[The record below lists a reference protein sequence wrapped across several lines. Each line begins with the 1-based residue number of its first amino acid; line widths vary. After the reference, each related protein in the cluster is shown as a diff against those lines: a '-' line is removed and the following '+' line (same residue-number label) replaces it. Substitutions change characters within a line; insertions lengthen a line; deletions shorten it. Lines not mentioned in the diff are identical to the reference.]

1 MPGVGRAA
9 APGEAAAS
17 HVASAARPRAWL
29 YACALALAIGAAA
42 GVSAA
47 RVFPGL
53 SGGNAPGEGGEG
65 AWRTSVAA
73 KLDLTTSQSLLG
85 LPREASVLR
94 EDLAKVGKQVGLD
107 LTAERLAL
115 AGRAIGRVELYH
127 FEGAPLAEIVYFDP
141 ENGPITLS
149 VLARPGA
156 PSGLEGERREGMNLA
171 VWSTA
176 RHAFSLTGRAPPEVL
191 QGLAKELAGKISS

>member
-1 MPGVGRAA
+1 MPGVGGAA
-9 APGEAAAS
+9 APGEAAAT
-17 HVASAARPRAWL
+17 HLPSAVRPRAWL
-29 YACALALAIGAAA
+29 YTCALAFALGAAA
-42 GVSAA
+42 GVSAPHI
-47 RVFPGL
+47 FPGL
-53 SGGNAPGEGGEG
+53 VGGEAPAAAGDG

-85 LPREASVLR
+85 LPRQSSVLL

-107 LTAERLAL
+107 LTADRLAL
-115 AGRAIGRVELYH
+115 VGRAIGRVELYH
-127 FEGAPLAEIVYFDP
+127 FEGVPLAEIVYFDP
-141 ENGPITLS
+141 ENGPIALS